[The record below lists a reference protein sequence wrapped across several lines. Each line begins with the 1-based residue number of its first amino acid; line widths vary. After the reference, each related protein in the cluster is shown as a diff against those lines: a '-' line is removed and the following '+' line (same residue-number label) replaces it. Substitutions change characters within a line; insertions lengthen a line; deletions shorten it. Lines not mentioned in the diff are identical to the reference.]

1 MINVLLK
8 IIRFFILKINKRV
21 VKYIEAKTNPPK
33 IWKFF
38 LSGSAKCTNYVWRIR
53 IYKVKVD
60 INHICSVYTIKYIY
74 IKVNRN

>member
-38 LSGSAKCTNYVWRIR
+38 YQDLQNVQIMFEELESTKSR
-53 IYKVKVD
+53 
-60 INHICSVYTIKYIY
+60 
-74 IKVNRN
+74 